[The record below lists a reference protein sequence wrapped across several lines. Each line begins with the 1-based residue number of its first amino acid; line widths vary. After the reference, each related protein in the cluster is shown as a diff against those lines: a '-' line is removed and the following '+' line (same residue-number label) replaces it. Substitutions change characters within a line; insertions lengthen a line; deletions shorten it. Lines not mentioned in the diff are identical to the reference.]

1 MGTTFFIV
9 MVLLGMVLFLVA
21 YIADGKKNAG
31 VHVICG
37 AVIGVVM
44 GISSILTMPLP
55 LMIYGFT
62 QLNFNMLSFNFMFD
76 LSVVLLVIIALKFF
90 EAKRNLLKEKFGVNQ

>member
-9 MVLLGMVLFLVA
+9 MVLLGMILFWVA
-21 YIADGKKNAG
+21 YIADGQKNAG

-44 GISSILTMPLP
+44 GINTMYYAEKDAEKSIPKAIDVYRNKTELEVNYIIKNNDT
-55 LMIYGFT
+55 I
-62 QLNFNMLSFNFMFD
+62 
-76 LSVVLLVIIALKFF
+76 SVDSLVVFKY
-90 EAKRNLLKEKFGVNQ
+90 E

>member
-9 MVLLGMVLFLVA
+9 MVLLGMILFWVA

-44 GISSILTMPLP
+44 GMNTMYYAEKSIPKAIDVYRNKTELEVNYIIKNNDTISVDSL
-55 LMIYGFT
+55 
-62 QLNFNMLSFNFMFD
+62 
-76 LSVVLLVIIALKFF
+76 VVFKY
-90 EAKRNLLKEKFGVNQ
+90 E

>member
-9 MVLLGMVLFLVA
+9 MVILALTLFWVT
-21 YIADGKKNAG
+21 YIADDKNKSG

-44 GISSILTMPLP
+44 GMYTMYSVENSIPKAIDVYRNKTELEVNYIIKNNDTISVDSL
-55 LMIYGFT
+55 
-62 QLNFNMLSFNFMFD
+62 
-76 LSVVLLVIIALKFF
+76 VVFKNLK
-90 EAKRNLLKEKFGVNQ
+90 

>member
-9 MVLLGMVLFLVA
+9 MVLLGMILFLVA
-21 YIADGKKNAG
+21 YIADGKNNAG

-44 GISSILTMPLP
+44 GMYTMYYAEKDAEKSIPKAIDVYRNKTELEVN
-55 LMIYGFT
+55 Y
-62 QLNFNMLSFNFMFD
+62 
-76 LSVVLLVIIALKFF
+76 IIKNNDTINVDSLIIFKNLK
-90 EAKRNLLKEKFGVNQ
+90 

>member
-9 MVLLGMVLFLVA
+9 MMLLALTLFWVT
-21 YIADGKKNAG
+21 YIADYKNNAG

-44 GISSILTMPLP
+44 GMYTMYSVENSIPKAIDVYRNKTELEVNYTIKNNDTISVDSL
-55 LMIYGFT
+55 
-62 QLNFNMLSFNFMFD
+62 
-76 LSVVLLVIIALKFF
+76 VVFKNLK
-90 EAKRNLLKEKFGVNQ
+90 

>member
-9 MVLLGMVLFLVA
+9 MVLLGVILFWVA

-37 AVIGVVM
+37 TVIGVVM
-44 GISSILTMPLP
+44 GMNTMYCAEKDAENYRYSI
-55 LMIYGFT
+55 G
-62 QLNFNMLSFNFMFD
+62 
-76 LSVVLLVIIALKFF
+76 LLDSDMQYYKDYRPPDI
-90 EAKRNLLKEKFGVNQ
+90 

>member
-9 MVLLGMVLFLVA
+9 TVLLGAILFWVA
-21 YIADGKKNAG
+21 YIANGQKHAG

-44 GISSILTMPLP
+44 GMNTMYYAEKSIPNAIDVYRNKTELEVNYTIKNSDTISVDSL
-55 LMIYGFT
+55 
-62 QLNFNMLSFNFMFD
+62 
-76 LSVVLLVIIALKFF
+76 VVFKY
-90 EAKRNLLKEKFGVNQ
+90 E

>member
-9 MVLLGMVLFLVA
+9 MVLLGMTLFWVA
-21 YIADGKKNAG
+21 YIADCQKHAG

-44 GISSILTMPLP
+44 GMNTMYYAEKIDTKSIPKAIDVYRNKTELEVNYTIKNNDTISVDSL
-55 LMIYGFT
+55 
-62 QLNFNMLSFNFMFD
+62 
-76 LSVVLLVIIALKFF
+76 VVFKNLK
-90 EAKRNLLKEKFGVNQ
+90 